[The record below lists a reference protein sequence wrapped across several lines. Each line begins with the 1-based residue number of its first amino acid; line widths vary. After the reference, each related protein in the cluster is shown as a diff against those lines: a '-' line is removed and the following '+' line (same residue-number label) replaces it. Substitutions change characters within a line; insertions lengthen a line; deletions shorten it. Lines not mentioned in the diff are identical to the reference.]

1 MRRNPDTS
9 TRAPAALDW
18 LIIFGIVG
26 IVAALLWYLAAF
38 VREMASPNEPYAT
51 NIGMTLDQ
59 CVSSV
64 RNGLSDAEA
73 DAYCRRLVPK
83 RF

>member
-1 MRRNPDTS
+1 MRRNPNTS
-9 TRAPAALDW
+9 TRAPAALGW
-18 LIIFGIVG
+18 LVICGVVS
-26 IVAALLWYLAAF
+26 IVAVLLWYLAAF

-51 NIGMTLDQ
+51 NIGLSLDQ

-64 RNGLSDAEA
+64 RNGLSDEEA
-73 DAYCRRLVPK
+73 YAYCRRSVPK